1 MNSYNKSVAI
11 KKGKGNQLVQI
22 LCIFANM
29 TKGNNILDGFR
40 LALSG
45 LQPDSKYSPVFEVTS
60 ILLGTGIPV
69 LSSEDKRW
77 STFIAEVEQF
87 ASKSYIPV
95 IGFPAS
101 LNRTDLF
108 CETIALVEDT
118 IIRQASMEN
127 NVAIGLK
134 YMIDECTD
142 NIIEHSKSE
151 YGYIS
156 SAIDRGT
163 NTIDIC
169 IADKGITVL
178 GSFQAK
184 NDPDIISDLE
194 ALQAANRGISTKNR
208 PDAENR
214 GYGLAT
220 TKKMIVNGLGGSF
233 AMISGSSVYILDE
246 RGGRFLDS
254 SRSVKIAG
262 TIIMMRI
269 PYINKEFKYIN
280 YVE

>member
-1 MNSYNKSVAI
+1 MAEMK
-11 KKGKGNQLVQI
+11 
-22 LCIFANM
+22 
-29 TKGNNILDGFR
+29 NILDGFR

-45 LQPDSKYSPVFEVTS
+45 LRPDCAFSPAYEITS
-60 ILLGTGIPV
+60 ILQGSSTPV
-69 LSSEDKRW
+69 LSSEGKRW
-77 STFIAEVEQF
+77 STFIAEVERF
-87 ASKSYIPV
+87 ASKCHIPV
-95 IGFPAS
+95 IEFPAS
-101 LNRTDLF
+101 LSRTDLF
-108 CETIALVEDT
+108 CETIASVEDM
-118 IIRQASMEN
+118 IIRQTGMEN

-134 YMIDECTD
+134 YVIDECTD

-151 YGYIS
+151 YGYIC
-156 SAIDRGT
+156 SAIDRET

-194 ALQAANRGISTKNR
+194 SLQAANRGISTKNR

-220 TKKMIVNGLGGSF
+220 TKKMIVSGLGGSF

-254 SRSVKIAG
+254 SRTVKMAG